1 MNICIR
7 GIKEP
12 IFREFKAEATREKM
26 RMGDAIT
33 EALRLWLN
41 THKKKAKYR
50 FLNLRPFDWEHGS
63 EHASEEIDKELYG

>member
-1 MNICIR
+1 MN
-7 GIKEP
+7 
-12 IFREFKAEATREKM
+12 T
-26 RMGDAIT
+26 GDAIT
-33 EALRLWLN
+33 DALKLWHN